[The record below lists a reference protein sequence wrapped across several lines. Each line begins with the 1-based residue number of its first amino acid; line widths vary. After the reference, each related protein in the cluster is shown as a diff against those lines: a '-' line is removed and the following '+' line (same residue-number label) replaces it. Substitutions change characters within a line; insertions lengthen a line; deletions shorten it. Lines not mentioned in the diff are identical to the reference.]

1 MKITNLFVD
10 TELDRSYSFLLI
22 ADMHSRLPKGFLLT
36 VAALAPDFILLAG
49 DIVDGGFTKEP
60 QMLSILFGLAEIA
73 PTYYATGNHELFT
86 DTDRELVQS
95 TGVALLENNDST
107 FENIRIGGLA
117 SGFGHIPHFTKTPPP
132 DTTFIERFASLD
144 GYKILIAHHPEYF
157 KPYIRDKAIDLTV
170 SGHAHGGQW
179 RLGKLAAYAPGQGI
193 FPRYTSGLYTYRNR
207 HLAVSRGVGNHTPIP
222 RIFNSTELVMVH
234 LETKK

>member
-1 MKITNLFVD
+1 MKITNLFIE
-10 TELDRSYSFLLI
+10 TELTKPYSFLLI
-22 ADMHSRLPKGFLLT
+22 SDMHSKIPEGFLLK

-49 DIVDGGFTKEP
+49 DIVDGTFADEP
-60 QMLSILFGLAEIA
+60 HMLSLLFALAELA

-86 DTDRELVQS
+86 DTDRELIAS
-95 TGVALLENNDST
+95 TGVAFLENNDST
-107 FENIRIGGLA
+107 YEEIRIGGLA

-132 DTTFIERFASLD
+132 DTAFLERFASLD

-157 KPYIRDKAIDLTV
+157 KPYIREKAIDLTV

-193 FPRYTSGLYTYRNR
+193 FPRYTSGLYTYKGR
-207 HLAVSRGVGNHTPIP
+207 HLAVSRGVLP
-222 RIFNSTELVMVH
+222 SLS
-234 LETKK
+234 